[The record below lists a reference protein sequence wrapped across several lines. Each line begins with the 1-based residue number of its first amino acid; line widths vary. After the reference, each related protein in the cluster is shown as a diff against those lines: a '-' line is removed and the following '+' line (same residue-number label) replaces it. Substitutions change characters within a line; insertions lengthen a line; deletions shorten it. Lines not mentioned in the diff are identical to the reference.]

1 MKSVR
6 RAVFPVGG
14 LGTGILPATK
24 AAPKELLAVVDKPL
38 IHYAVEE
45 VVRAGV
51 RQLIIITS
59 RGKRAIEDHFDKAY
73 ELESA
78 LALHNRYE
86 LLSELRRLFPA
97 DLRFQFVRQSEPL
110 GIGHAIG
117 CARVFLGDEPFLVV
131 VPDELIDSPLPASA
145 QVIDSFDR
153 FGRSVVGVLP
163 PGEAVPAAELSGVP
177 FSAGLYRLNPPPGT
191 ASQRA
196 MPLALAGRCVLT
208 PEIFDF
214 IDTTPPRPH
223 GEVEL
228 ADVLVAFAASHPL
241 IGRELEGERFDC
253 GTKLGYLGAI
263 LHYGL
268 RHPVVGEPFAG
279 MVRAAAAERPAARPS
294 GALNVGRV
302 RHDGARVL
310 HDGARV
316 LHDGARA
323 VND

>member
-1 MKSVR
+1 MTNVR

-45 VVRAGV
+45 VVRAGI

-97 DLRFQFVRQSEPL
+97 DMTFQFVRQSQPL

-131 VPDELIDSPLPASA
+131 VPDELIDSPQPASA
-145 QVIDSFDR
+145 QVIDAFER
-153 FGRSVVGVLP
+153 FERPVVGVLP
-163 PGEAVPAAELSGVP
+163 AGHATPCAELSGVT
-177 FSAGLYRLNPPPGT
+177 FSPGLYRINPPPGI
-191 ASQRA
+191 AHQRA
-196 MPLALAGRCVLT
+196 TPLALAGRCVLT
-208 PEIFDF
+208 PEVFDF
-214 IDTTPPRPH
+214 LDTTPPRPH

-228 ADVLVAFAASHPL
+228 ADALIAFAASNPL
-241 IGRELEGERFDC
+241 IGCELEGERFDC

-268 RHPVVGEPFAG
+268 RHPAVGEAFAG
-279 MVRAAAAERPAARPS
+279 MVRAAAAERPAARPPVALH
-294 GALNVGRV
+294 GARV
-302 RHDGARVL
+302 RHDGARAP
-310 HDGARV
+310 HDA
-316 LHDGARA
+316 ARA